1 MGTFIQDLRFALRSL
16 RRAPAFPLAAIAT
29 LALGIG
35 ATTAMFTAFNAVLL
49 KPLPY
54 PNPDDLYS
62 IRTTL
67 TDGRVTTGLVAG
79 SEIFRLND
87 PNLSIERAAATQPAD
102 FTLLHE
108 DGAPQHVK
116 VYFVTDGFFEL
127 FGLPMSLGGFS
138 HDQFVPFTPP
148 PPAAPGAPQVQPAPP
163 PPPAAV
169 ISHRVWRTLYNSDP
183 QVIGKSLRFAE
194 TPATVAGVAHRD
206 FDTPHGADFWFANRL
221 SPNDVNHGNEGY
233 MRLKPG
239 ANLERVASEMSNVM
253 AGLGRDFP
261 ASAKSRAYVT
271 KPLIESIVGDLGPI
285 LIIVLSAT
293 GLLLLLACV
302 NVTNLLLARGAARAR
317 EMALRVS
324 LGAGGLRIVS
334 HLLTESLVLAVGGGL
349 LGVLVAF
356 LGVRGLMA
364 LGASR
369 LPRLDAVTFDV
380 SVLLFAFGVLV
391 VSGVLVGVVPAI
403 RLARTDVRT
412 LLNES
417 SRSATSG
424 RSTGR
429 WLSVMTVAEIA
440 LAIMV
445 VAGAGWLVR
454 GFANLRNTDLGFV
467 PDKRIIFDITFQG
480 PRYPNPPAVHTARTD
495 LMNAV
500 RALQGVTA
508 VGTAAAFPLRGTLE
522 SSLIMQFHG
531 EAIDPAHPMGT
542 RQRFVSP
549 GFFAAMGT
557 KVLQGRDFGPEDV
570 PGSVPAAIVNRTFVK
585 RYLNGRD
592 PIGLQ
597 FAAGYPAPNPQNE
610 VTVVG
615 VVDDIRQKSVEAEA
629 EPAFYTSL
637 TQAPIRRLT
646 MIVATSLNDPTPL
659 LAAIRDTVRKADPQI
674 ALDFEFADDVV
685 AATISR
691 QQLGMTLMVIFGG
704 VAVLLAAIGIYGVV
718 AYSVSHRR
726 DEMATRL
733 ALGATP
739 GSVFWLVM
747 KQGGMLALAGTAIGL
762 ITSYLSGRVVSSQIY
777 AISASDPVMLTTAI
791 VVVAAIA
798 ALATTLPAWRASRLN
813 PARALHPE

>member
-1 MGTFIQDLRFALRSL
+1 MGTFVQDLRFSLRSL

-35 ATTAMFTAFNAVLL
+35 ATTAIFTAFNAVLL

-54 PNPDDLYS
+54 PNSQDLYS

-87 PNLSIERAAATQPAD
+87 PSLSIERAAATQPRD
-102 FTLLHE
+102 LTLLRD
-108 DGAPQHVK
+108 DGTPQHAK

-127 FGLPMSLGGFS
+127 FGLPMTLGGFS
-138 HDQFVPFTPP
+138 RDQFVPFTPP
-148 PPAAPGAPQVQPAPP
+148 PPPAPGAPQAQPAPP
-163 PPPAAV
+163 PQPAVV
-169 ISHRVWRTLYNSDP
+169 ISHRVWRTQYNSDA
-183 QVIGKSLRFAE
+183 QVVGKTLRFAE
-194 TPATVAGVAHRD
+194 TPATIVGVAHRD

-221 SPNDVNHGNEGY
+221 PPNDVNHGNEGY
-233 MRLKPG
+233 MRVKRG
-239 ANLERVASEMSNVM
+239 ANLERVASEMANVM
-253 AGLGRDFP
+253 AGLGRDLP
-261 ASAKSRAYVT
+261 ASAKDRAYVT

-324 LGAGGLRIVS
+324 LGAGSLRIVS
-334 HLLTESLVLAVGGGL
+334 QLLTESLVLAVAGGL

-369 LPRLDAVTFDV
+369 LPRLDTVTFDV

-417 SRSATSG
+417 SRSTSSG

-454 GFANLRNTDLGFV
+454 EFANLRNTNLGFV
-467 PDKRIIFDITFQG
+467 PDQRIIFDVTFQG
-480 PRYPNPPAVHTARTD
+480 PRYPNGDAVHTARTD

-500 RALQGVTA
+500 RALHGVTE

-522 SSLIMQFHG
+522 SSLLMQLHG
-531 EAIDPAHPMGT
+531 EPLDPVRPMGT

-557 KVLQGRDFGPEDV
+557 KILQGRDFGPEDV
-570 PGSVPAAIVNRTFVK
+570 PGSIPAALVNRMFVT

-592 PIGLQ
+592 PLGVR
-597 FAAGYPAPNPQNE
+597 FAAGYPAPNPENE
-610 VTVVG
+610 VTIVG
-615 VVDDIRQKSVEAEA
+615 VVDDIRQRSVELEA
-629 EPAFYTSL
+629 EPAFYLSL

-646 MIVATSLNDPTPL
+646 MIVATSLADPTPL
-659 LAAIRDTVRKADPQI
+659 LGAIRETVRRADPQI

-691 QQLGMTLMVIFGG
+691 QQLGMTLMVIFGC
-704 VAVLLAAIGIYGVV
+704 VAVVLAAIGIYGVV

-747 KQGGMLALAGTAIGL
+747 RQGGLLALVGTVIGLGTA
-762 ITSYLSGRVVSSQIY
+762 YLSGKVVSSQLY
-777 AISASDPVMLTTAI
+777 EISASDPVMLTTAV
-791 VVVAAIA
+791 VVVASIA
-798 ALATTLPAWRASRLN
+798 ALATLLPAWRASQLN